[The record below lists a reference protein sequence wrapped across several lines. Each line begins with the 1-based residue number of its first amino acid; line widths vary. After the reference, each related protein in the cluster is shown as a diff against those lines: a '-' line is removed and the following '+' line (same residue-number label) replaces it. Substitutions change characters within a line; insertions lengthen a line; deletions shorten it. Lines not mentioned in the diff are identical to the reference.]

1 MRQSS
6 LHPEFAE
13 LEGKVSY
20 IVERIRGK
28 EWSSSC
34 PNCGG
39 VPHQNGAL
47 PDRFRM
53 FTKAYSKRGISLG
66 WCRACGYKWTSAKDY
81 HPDPARIEAW
91 RKEQIEY
98 HERRRIES
106 ETALSH
112 LRDENKWRIYYDA
125 LMQNDKARD
134 YWRGAGLAEEYFW
147 EYWGLG
153 YCPRKEFWFDTKDGW
168 VNHVTDTATMVTR
181 SLTGA
186 IVNIKHRLINPF
198 RDGTKYRM
206 EYTTGVEPLCVA
218 NLDNLICDF
227 VLICEGEKKNYNAWI
242 LLDNLK
248 VQAYGLPMTPS
259 DEMLKSLPFKTAVY
273 IPDPDAFDWREDKK
287 GNKRPPPINRVV
299 DALSGKDVRV
309 LELPDKLDDWII
321 RMNRTMNRVE
331 GKLHFENLLK
341 QARKV

>member
-6 LHPEFAE
+6 LHPEFIE
-13 LEGKVSY
+13 LDGKVNY

-39 VPHQNGAL
+39 TPHQNGAL

-53 FTKAYSKRGISLG
+53 FTKAHSKRGISIG

-81 HPDPARIEAW
+81 NPDPARIEAW

-98 HERRRIES
+98 HERRKAES

-112 LRDENKWRIYYDA
+112 LRDENKWIVYYERLLDNYQA
-125 LMQNDKARD
+125 QG
-134 YWRGAGLAEEYFW
+134 YWRSAGIDDEYYW
-147 EYWGLG
+147 HYWGLG
-153 YCPRKEFWFDTKDGW
+153 YDPRHEFWFDTKDGW
-168 VNHVTDTATMVTR
+168 RQHITETATMAVR
-181 SLTGA
+181 NLKGE
-186 IVNIKHRLINPF
+186 IVNIKHRLLEPF
-198 RDGTKYRM
+198 GDTKYRM
-206 EYTTGVEPLCVA
+206 EYTTHIEPLCVA

-227 VLICEGEKKNYNAWI
+227 ALICEGEKKNYVGWS
-242 LLDNLK
+242 LLDNLN
-248 VQAYGLPMTPS
+248 VQSYGLPMAPS

-273 IPDPDAFDWREDKK
+273 IPDPDALEERT
-287 GNKRPPPINRVV
+287 NKSGKTLPPPANRVIE
-299 DALSGKDVRV
+299 ALTGRDVRV
-309 LELPDKLDDWII
+309 LRLTDKLDDWILRI
-321 RMNRTMNRVE
+321 MPS
-331 GKLHFENLLK
+331 KSAFEMLLK